1 MQLLFLQF
9 CCCIIPEGI
18 YLKRVITCHRIR
30 IWHWSYF
37 GVVLFIYIYTC
48 TFLSFQDVDSLYF
61 KTSLIKL
68 IIFSV
73 DMNSWRSL
81 GYHNNFSNNVYYSF
95 QRHTLD
101 TGCNSKTKFCK
112 KSFLTFFKITLPVQF
127 SGKNTRI

>member
-1 MQLLFLQF
+1 MLLHYSRRYLLKKGSSRAIGFLF
-9 CCCIIPEGI
+9 GI
-18 YLKRVITCHRIR
+18 GLISVSSYL
-30 IWHWSYF
+30 Y
-37 GVVLFIYIYTC
+37 IYIYTC

-73 DMNSWRSL
+73 DINSWRSL

-112 KSFLTFFKITLPVQF
+112 KSLLTFFKITLPVQF